1 MILKILRL
9 PGDECLSGDCLHM
22 ASTVMLKICDPFL
35 CTWRFQY
42 FSADCGIGDSDP
54 KMKRIVET
62 CERKY
67 QQMTM
72 KGCQ

>member
-1 MILKILRL
+1 MSQWRL
-9 PGDECLSGDCLHM
+9 FTYGEHCRWQFE
-22 ASTVMLKICDPFL
+22 TVMLKMCDPFM

-62 CERKY
+62 CQRKS

>member
-1 MILKILRL
+1 M
-9 PGDECLSGDCLHM
+9 
-22 ASTVMLKICDPFL
+22 F
-35 CTWRFQY
+35 TWRFQY
-42 FSADCGIGDSDP
+42 FSADWGIGDSDP

-62 CERKY
+62 CQRKS